1 MSTTS
6 SAAIT
11 EMVRAKFGV
20 KDFDQMIG
28 QPTSTSIQ
36 LLITQL
42 AEVACSF
49 STRQWK
55 ANHGCLTLVLD
66 ETEMRFTSGITSLDC
81 GPIAQPAT
89 INPAILDETKGWE
102 LLKLQ
107 EKQKTLWQ
115 EYDLQEAVNNCGV
128 ATIMQVIDAQY
139 IEEKRK
145 EYVGYNDEFIHSL
158 LSTMSELGPS
168 SQTRKKSRQKPISKR
183 HGVTPPTNTS
193 LPTPANWT
201 KASGTA
207 SD

>member
-1 MSTTS
+1 
-6 SAAIT
+6 
-11 EMVRAKFGV
+11 VRAKFGD

-42 AEVACSF
+42 AEVASSF

-55 ANHGCLTLVLD
+55 GNHSCLALVLN
-66 ETEMRFTSGITSLDC
+66 ETEMRFTSGITNLDC

-89 INPAILDETKGWE
+89 INPAILDKTKGRE

-107 EKQKTLWQ
+107 EKQKTIWQ

-128 ATIMQVIDAQY
+128 ATIVQVIDAQY

-145 EYVGYNDEFIHSL
+145 EYVGYNDESIHL
-158 LSTMSELGPS
+158 LLD
-168 SQTRKKSRQKPISKR
+168 
-183 HGVTPPTNTS
+183 HV
-193 LPTPANWT
+193 
-201 KASGTA
+201 
-207 SD
+207 